1 MKRRRIIELVEVI
14 NEASHAYYNEDKEI
28 MSNYE
33 YDMLYDE
40 LVALEK
46 ETGIIF
52 PNSPTQFAG
61 VTAVSKLK
69 KVEHEFPALS
79 LDKTKDREKLAGW
92 LNKHNGLLSWKMD
105 GLTVVATYY
114 GGELVQ
120 TVTRGNGY
128 VGEDVTHN
136 AFYFKGLPNRIKFKG
151 KLIVRGEAVMS
162 YKEFERINSE
172 IPEVASKYKNPRNL
186 ASSTVRLLDAS
197 ESSEREIQFF
207 AFDLVYVDGMQMD
220 SKEKQ
225 FEWLQTQNFNVVY
238 HLRVSSDN
246 IVNSISTFES
256 MLSKNDFPSD
266 GLVLTFNSESY
277 GKSLG
282 MTGKFPRHSIAFKW
296 QDETTESTIRR
307 IFWSASRTGLLNPVA
322 IFDPVELEGTTVE
335 KASIHN
341 VSIARS
347 LKLGIG
353 STVDVFK
360 ANMIIPQIA
369 KTTKS
374 TGDTEIP
381 ENCPICNG
389 KTIIKD
395 NDGIETLYCSNSDCP
410 AKQIGKFSHFV
421 TRDCANIVGLS
432 DATLETFISE
442 GFIKEF
448 ADIYHLNKYKN
459 EIIDLEGFGEK
470 SYNNLIDAINE
481 SKTIKFSAFLNS
493 IGISGIGKDMAKEIS
508 VNLGH
513 NAFSK
518 FVEMLRVGE
527 SFTKFNG
534 IGYKINDNI
543 YNWRRNHKNGEEF
556 ANLVDELNIID
567 DELPQTT
574 SSAISGKTFV
584 ITGSLVE
591 FANRNELVAKI
602 ENLGGKVSSSVS
614 TKTDYLI
621 NNDTASNSSKN
632 KKAKELN
639 IPIISEKDFLALIN

>member
-1 MKRRRIIELVEVI
+1 MKEMRMRELVEII
-14 NEASHAYYNEDKEI
+14 NEASNAYYNEDREI

-33 YDMLYDE
+33 YDALYDE

-46 ETGIIF
+46 EIGLIL

-61 VTAVSKLK
+61 YQVVSKLK

-79 LDKTKDREKLAGW
+79 LNKTKEREKLAEW
-92 LNKHNGLLSWKMD
+92 LGERKGLLSWKMD
-105 GLTVVATYY
+105 GLTVVATYNN
-114 GGELVQ
+114 GELVK

-136 AFYFKGLPNRIKFKG
+136 AFSFKGLPNKIKFKG

-162 YKEFERINSE
+162 YKEFERINGKM
-172 IPEVASKYKNPRNL
+172 PEVASKYKNPRNL
-186 ASSTVRLLDAS
+186 ASSTVRLFDAS
-197 ESSEREIQFF
+197 ESAEREINFF
-207 AFDLVYVDGMQMD
+207 AFKLVSSDNVQLD
-220 SKEKQ
+220 SQSEQ
-225 FEWLQTQNFNVVY
+225 FKWLQQQNFNVVY
-238 HLRVSSDN
+238 HLEVTADN
-246 IVNSISTFES
+246 VVETISKFET
-256 MLSKNDFPSD
+256 MLENNEFPSD
-266 GLVLTFNSESY
+266 GLVLTFDSESY

-296 QDETTESTIRR
+296 QDETTESTIRK

-335 KASIHN
+335 RASIHN

-369 KTTKS
+369 KTVKS

-381 ENCPICNG
+381 ENCPVCNG
-389 KTIIKD
+389 KTTIKD
-395 NDGIETLYCSNSDCP
+395 NEGIETLYCSNPDCP

-448 ADIYHLNKYKN
+448 ADIYHLDKYKN
-459 EIIDLEGFGEK
+459 KIINLEGFGEK
-470 SYNNLIDAINE
+470 SYVNLINAING

-508 VNLGH
+508 VNLG
-513 NAFSK
+513 NDALSK
-518 FVEMLRVGE
+518 FVEMLRNGE

-534 IGYKINDNI
+534 IGEKINNNI
-543 YNWRRNHKNGEEF
+543 YEWRRNRKNGEEF

-567 DELPQTT
+567 DEIPQTT
-574 SSAISGKTFV
+574 ASGISGKTFV
-584 ITGSLVE
+584 ITGSLTK
-591 FANRNELVAKI
+591 FTNRNELVAKI
-602 ENLGGKVSSSVS
+602 ESLGGKVSGSVS

-621 NNDTASNSSKN
+621 NNDTTSNSSKN

-639 IPIISEKDFLALIN
+639 IPIISEEDFLALIN